1 MIESKEAREPSR
13 NVTFRLPADELRDL
27 QGLAA
32 QQKKSPGDFARDATR
47 RDLAGWDQAEQFRA
61 LELEVRELAVA
72 LRAHRR
78 DLRTIAIALLMVAGK
93 LSRADAVRWAD
104 ENLGRTDGAGRA
116 DRQG

>member
-1 MIESKEAREPSR
+1 MIVSKEAREPSR
-13 NVTFRLPADELRDL
+13 NVTFRLPVDELQDL
-27 QGLAA
+27 KDRAA
-32 QQKKSPGDFARDATR
+32 LQKQSPGDFARDATR
-47 RDLAGWDQAEQFRA
+47 RDLAGWDQAEQFRS

-104 ENLGRTDGAGRA
+104 ENLGGIDEAGRA